1 MLIKDSNIILP
12 ETLQLLER
20 LQADAHLKDFFL
32 VGGTALALQLGHRFS
47 IDLDLFIIESFDT
60 QMLEPLMVNRY
71 DMFIDYVAPN
81 TIRGSIKGVKIDLIR
96 HSYPLVQ
103 PLIVQDEIRLASIE
117 DIAAMKLN
125 AIAHSGQRMKD
136 FVDVYFIL
144 EHLSL
149 DSMLRA
155 YEIKYANSNPMI
167 PLKALTYFDDI
178 DPNADSPIM
187 VKVVSFKEIQSRLLA
202 SVSRPGKLF
211 NS

>member
-1 MLIKDSNIILP
+1 MLIKESNIILP
-12 ETLQLLER
+12 ETIQLLEL
-20 LQADAHLKDFFL
+20 LQADIYLKDFFL

-47 IDLDLFIIESFDT
+47 VDLDLFIIEPFDT
-60 QMLEPLMVNRY
+60 HMLEPMMVERY
-71 DMFIDYVAPN
+71 DMFVDYVAPN

-96 HSYPLVQ
+96 HGYPLVH
-103 PLIVQDEIRLASIE
+103 PLIIQDGLRLASME

-149 DSMLRA
+149 DSLLRA

-167 PLKALTYFDDI
+167 PLKALTYFDEI
-178 DPNADSPIM
+178 DPNTDPPMM
-187 VKVVSFKEIQSRLLA
+187 VKAVSFKEIQSRLLA
-202 SVSRPGKLF
+202 SVSHPGKIF